1 MTYTSSSPMPA
12 TRSTEVADHAPPSTY
27 LRPSISTGAYHA
39 GIEQEACTAS
49 DSGALGA
56 VGWPKTTRVPV
67 A

>member
-1 MTYTSSSPMPA
+1 MLA
-12 TRSTEVADHAPPSTY
+12 TRSTDVADHAPPSTY
-27 LRPSISTGAYHA
+27 RRPSISTGEYQA

-49 DSGALGA
+49 DSGASGA